1 MLEKLSPEMIAKQV
15 QLEAGLMGD
24 RTYRAL
30 CDVAGREMEFVG
42 ADGSAVLVAMVG
54 GWQDYE
60 KSKPNLEFQ
69 WVLKSSSTRVTGRIR
84 QLGRGRQRRQSRQE
98 GVAVAPWK
106 SWKER
111 SRFEVRRE
119 LRPECRAIGVGS
131 HVAGR

>member
-69 WVLKSSSTRVTGRIR
+69 WGAEKFFNEGYWKDSSTWPWKTETTKPPRR
-84 QLGRGRQRRQSRQE
+84 RGRSAME
-98 GVAVAPWK
+98 EL
-106 SWKER
+106 ER
-111 SRFEVRRE
+111 TLEIRG
-119 LRPECRAIGVGS
+119 A
-131 HVAGR
+131 A